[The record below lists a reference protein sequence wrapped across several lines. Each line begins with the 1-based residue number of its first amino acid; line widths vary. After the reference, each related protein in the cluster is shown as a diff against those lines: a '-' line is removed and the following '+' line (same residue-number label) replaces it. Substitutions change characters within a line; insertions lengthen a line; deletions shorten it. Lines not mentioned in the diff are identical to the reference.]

1 LTPLARALVTQREAR
16 EFIIGRLQAY
26 DGLRA
31 RTLTG
36 ALGDGRSRV
45 CYCNRR
51 VCFPEMIVRLC
62 CISAT
67 ITIEARLV
75 EGTFMDKTKAL
86 DAALLQI
93 ECAFGK
99 GSIARLWKNESMGL
113 AMIEATEPEAKL
125 FAVAG
130 QVDLAEK
137 ALHDALA
144 RRNEAQ
150 IAYLREPSIM
160 TREAFEAAKI
170 AEAVALE
177 ILDTDV
183 RWLARTRATTVA
195 GLKLKA
201 SYAST
206 EGKLADSIV
215 EDILQL

>member
-1 LTPLARALVTQREAR
+1 MPGGKIAMTQAN
-16 EFIIGRLQAY
+16 L
-26 DGLRA
+26 
-31 RTLTG
+31 
-36 ALGDGRSRV
+36 
-45 CYCNRR
+45 
-51 VCFPEMIVRLC
+51 
-62 CISAT
+62 
-67 ITIEARLV
+67 RLV
-75 EGTFMDKTKAL
+75 EGMCMDKTTAL
-86 DAALLQI
+86 DAALSQI
-93 ECAFGK
+93 ERAFGK
-99 GSIARLWKNESMGL
+99 GSITRLWKNESTRL
-113 AMIEATEPEAKL
+113 AMIEAIEPEAKL
-125 FAVAG
+125 FALAE

-160 TREAFEAAKI
+160 TREAFEAAKT

-177 ILDTDV
+177 ILDTEV
-183 RWLARTRATTVA
+183 RWLARTRATTVT